1 MRRISG
7 ILKFAVFLAVIT
19 GIGIGIGWLAT
30 RPASTD
36 TPPPAAVPD
45 DNAFKPVPTPAPSL
59 AGGRP
64 AGAYA
69 GGAANSGMTVV
80 NWQDQ
85 IGDILAS
92 DSDISNKC
100 NDLLN
105 LFPHMPE
112 AGQIEAAHH
121 LSNLTS
127 DDNYAPLAKI
137 LIDPTTSSN
146 VDDVLMLDV
155 INRPGTVK
163 LPTLLEIARNPDHPE
178 AAEARSKLAMYLE
191 DDYGTDWYL
200 WQNKINDYLTNNPD

>member
-30 RPASTD
+30 RPTSTD
-36 TPPPAAVPD
+36 SAPPAALPD
-45 DNAFKPVPTPAPSL
+45 DNAFKPVPLPPSNS
-59 AGGRP
+59 RP
-64 AGAYA
+64 AGANSS
-69 GGAANSGMTVV
+69 GGAANSGVMVA

-100 NDLLN
+100 SDLLN
-105 LFPHMPE
+105 LFPHLPE

-137 LIDPTTSSN
+137 LIDPATSTN

-178 AAEARSKLAMYLE
+178 SADARSKLAMYLE
-191 DDYGTDWYL
+191 DDYGTDWST
-200 WQNKINDYLTNNPD
+200 WESKINDYLTNNPD